1 MDSNQVL
8 PDVHHFFT
16 KFTIRSVLF
25 TLAAFFFKTLNSLFQ
40 LLSKFQIDIR
50 KGTELCCQQT
60 TLYLK
65 DILQTLIKN
74 ILYWFSQ
81 VGKSYIKLCDR
92 WAMSLQILYL
102 ALIVR
107 EKFTK
112 RERFIYTHVAG
123 RPLKNIV

>member
-1 MDSNQVL
+1 MDGNQVL

-50 KGTELCCQQT
+50 KGTELCVQQT

-74 ILYWFSQ
+74 ILY
-81 VGKSYIKLCDR
+81 
-92 WAMSLQILYL
+92 
-102 ALIVR
+102 
-107 EKFTK
+107 
-112 RERFIYTHVAG
+112 
-123 RPLKNIV
+123 